1 MAHAGER
8 RGGTHRRVFLA
19 GVAAGLT
26 AAGLGW
32 LGVAAWNL
40 AFAPAPPSIQVVST
54 FAPAASAPQLTRA
67 DEAAAQS
74 PPAEP
79 APAAEPETPAVRAA
93 YKVEFP
99 VYAKLV
105 AAPLSR
111 EPHQVLGAWDEDQE
125 SSSPGQRRAFVL
137 AVSASQSDASLEALA
152 RDVRA
157 QNRDALILDV
167 RIYDDPAAASGP
179 RVIDS
184 GQRARA
190 HLVAEIQR
198 NEGAGIDVIRVR
210 GRALEP

>member
-8 RGGTHRRVFLA
+8 HGGVHRRVFLA
-19 GVAAGLT
+19 GVAVGLA

-32 LGVAAWNL
+32 LGVAAWNR
-40 AFAPAPPSIQVVST
+40 AFAPAAQSIQVVST
-54 FAPAASAPQLTRA
+54 FPRSTTAPEVTRPEETGA
-67 DEAAAQS
+67 T
-74 PPAEP
+74 P
-79 APAAEPETPAVRAA
+79 APAPEAEPETAPARAT
-93 YKVEFP
+93 YNVELP

-111 EPHQVLGAWDEDQE
+111 EPHQVLGAWDEDKE

-137 AVSASQSDASLEALA
+137 AVSPSQSDASLEALA

-157 QNRDALILDV
+157 RNRDALILDV
-167 RIYDDPAAASGP
+167 RVYDDAAAATGP
-179 RVIDS
+179 RVADA
-184 GQRARA
+184 GRRARA

-198 NEGAGIDVIRVR
+198 NEGAGLDVIRVR